1 MGTIASQITSFTIV
15 YWTVYSD
22 ADQRKHQ
29 SCASLAFVRGI
40 RWGPMNFR
48 HKWPVTRKIFPIDD
62 VIMCIGLG
70 YNSSVFMSF
79 DKKLM
84 AKWAAAFIE
93 PIKLLWYK
101 VEHDLIGFTQ
111 VKCLRFLLLIN
122 ACEIRTKYPQKM
134 WDEIIH
140 PNPKFNDNNDKQSLG
155 LRHGWVIKQMNRQRY
170 NYFWKASY
178 HLLLLINFHGRW
190 DGFMTDLFCHY
201 DPRCTNPT

>member
-1 MGTIASQITSFTIV
+1 MGTIASQITSITIV
-15 YWTVYSD
+15 YSTVYSD

-40 RWGPMNFR
+40 HRGPMNFP
-48 HKWPVTRKIFPIDD
+48 HKWPVTRKMFPFDD

-70 YNSSVFMSF
+70 YNSSVFMSC

-111 VKCLRFLLLIN
+111 VKCLSHRKCGMKLFIQTLNSTTITINNLWGWGMDELLNRWIVN
-122 ACEIRTKYPQKM
+122 
-134 WDEIIH
+134 DIITSERLH
-140 PNPKFNDNNDKQSLG
+140 IIFATNKFPWSL
-155 LRHGWVIKQMNRQRY
+155 RRIY
-170 NYFWKASY
+170 
-178 HLLLLINFHGRW
+178 
-190 DGFMTDLFCHY
+190 DGFICHY